1 MTATLHIMC
10 GKMAAGK
17 STLARRLAE
26 AHGAI
31 LICVD
36 LWLQQLYPTEIRG
49 FEDYLTHARRLKAT
63 LTPYVPPGAD
73 EGFKV
78 RL

>member
-17 STLARRLAE
+17 STLARQLAE

-31 LICVD
+31 LICED
-36 LWLQQLYPTEIRG
+36 LWLQQLYPT
-49 FEDYLTHARRLKAT
+49 
-63 LTPYVPPGAD
+63 VPPGAD

-78 RL
+78 RLGAAGA